1 MTPGPSADLDRHKRE
16 MREAVRQR
24 LAAMSPAHRD
34 AGSAAAC
41 ERVWE
46 FLQGRAVAGWRERGV
61 MLYAP
66 FSTELD
72 VGGLADR
79 LLRLGVPVFL
89 PLTAGEKMR
98 PALVSGWVPIKAHTG
113 PGPYQPGPGAAEQ
126 AEGAPSGPEV
136 VVVPGLAF
144 DPSGGRLG
152 RGRGFYD
159 RFLAQQP
166 AGHIAVGVAF
176 DEQVVDSVPRGPHDS
191 GVCVVIT
198 PTRLLRS

>member
-1 MTPGPSADLDRHKRE
+1 MIPGPSADLDRQKRE
-16 MREAVRQR
+16 MREAVRRR

-46 FLQGRAVAGWRERGV
+46 FLQERAMADWRERGV

-72 VGGLADR
+72 IGGLADR
-79 LLRLGVPVFL
+79 LFGLGVPVFL
-89 PLTAGEKMR
+89 PLMAGKAMR
-98 PALVSGWVPIKAHTG
+98 PALVSGWHPVKAHTG
-113 PGPYQPGPGAAEQ
+113 PGPFQPGPGAAEQ
-126 AEGAPSGPEV
+126 AEGAPSGPTV
-136 VVVPGLAF
+136 VLVPGLAF

-166 AGHIAVGVAF
+166 AGRIAVGVAF